1 MSIKH
6 WPEGERPREKLLALG
21 AAHLSDAELL
31 AILLR
36 VGIQGMSAVDLARH
50 LLSEFGSLHA
60 LMSADAA
67 ALCRHKGMGPAAF
80 AQFAT
85 VREIGRRLLAAEMA
99 ATPLFDNPS
108 AVADYLRLRLG
119 AESVEVCLVLLLNQQ
134 HHLQHTLELTRG
146 TVNESTVYV
155 REVVTLA
162 LKHRAAA
169 LILAHNHPGGGSEP
183 SAADIA
189 LTARLK
195 AALDLVDVRLLD
207 HFVVTA
213 HTAVSMAERGLL

>member
-21 AAHLSDAELL
+21 TAHLSDAELL

-36 VGIQGMSAVDLARH
+36 VGIPGMSAVDLARH

-60 LMSADAA
+60 LMGADAA
-67 ALCRHKGMGPAAF
+67 TLCRHKGMGPAAF

-99 ATPLFDNPS
+99 ATPLFDNPR

-119 AESVEVCLVLLLNQQ
+119 AETVEVCLVLLLNQQ
-134 HHLQHTLELTRG
+134 HHLQHTVELTRG

-155 REVVTLA
+155 REVVTLG
-162 LKHRAAA
+162 LKV
-169 LILAHNHPGGGSEP
+169 LWP
-183 SAADIA
+183 
-189 LTARLK
+189 
-195 AALDLVDVRLLD
+195 
-207 HFVVTA
+207 
-213 HTAVSMAERGLL
+213 